1 MDIRINIKPMG
12 KEIIEYKIISGNEK
26 IVFIKAGAGGNT
38 SGNDNKYVKMANSLH
53 ERLGATVICAS
64 NPNIPHESVDE
75 EKIRQVVAENNFSE
89 FELYFV
95 GTSDGAYQNL
105 SLAKR
110 FVETKKILSINSS
123 FSTFSRLEERI
134 CALPSVEKIFV
145 LGTDDDDYDEL
156 IAIKN
161 IACDNLK
168 LIEVDGADHR
178 FTGKLDEFIKLVDIL

>member
-1 MDIRINIKPMG
+1 MNIKFMSR
-12 KEIIEYKIISGNEK
+12 ETVEYKMISGNEK
-26 IVFIKAGAGGNT
+26 IVFIKAGADGNA
-38 SGNDNKYVKMANSLH
+38 SGDDDKYIKMANRLH
-53 ERLGATVICAS
+53 ERFGATVICAS
-64 NPNIPHESVDE
+64 NPDMPHKSVDE

-110 FVETKKILSINSS
+110 FNETKKILSINSS
-123 FSTFSRLEERI
+123 FSTFLKLEEKI

-145 LGTDDDDYDEL
+145 LGTADDDYEEL

-161 IACDNLK
+161 ITCDNLK
-168 LIEVDGADHR
+168 LIEVYGADHR
-178 FTGKLDEFIKLVDIL
+178 FNGMLDEFIKLVDNL

>member
-1 MDIRINIKPMG
+1 MDIFTDTKLIG

-26 IVFIKAGAGGNT
+26 IVFIKAGAGGNA
-38 SGNDNKYVKMANSLH
+38 SGYDDKYIKMANRLH
-53 ERLGATVICAS
+53 ERFGATVICAS
-64 NPNIPHESVDE
+64 NPDMPHKSVDE

-110 FVETKKILSINSS
+110 FNETKKILSINSS
-123 FSTFSRLEERI
+123 FSTFSKLEEKI
-134 CALPSVEKIFV
+134 CALPNVEKIFV
-145 LGTDDDDYDEL
+145 LGTADDDYEEL

-161 IACDNLK
+161 ITCDNLK
-168 LIEVDGADHR
+168 LIEVDGADHS
-178 FTGKLDEFIKLVDIL
+178 FNGMLDEFIKLVDNL